1 MTTYIIGHQ
10 KPDLDAVA
18 APMALAYLFQNNESF
33 GYTMPTPVIAHDVN
47 NETKWVL
54 ERFGVAAPELFNPNE
69 LTDTD
74 KVILV
79 DHNEESQRADGIPPH
94 MIVEIVD
101 HHKFNLNV
109 EQPLHITAKPWG
121 SSSTIVWWM
130 MQQAGVKPNKQIA
143 ALMLCAILSDTVGF
157 KSATTTDAD
166 RTAAEE
172 LGSIAEISDIDALTL
187 DIFRAKSDISNLTPQ
202 QIVTND
208 YKVFDFNGFQV
219 LIDQIETV
227 QQDEVLSRRVELLE
241 AMAQVKAQENTNYIF
256 VAISDIIRVNTKL
269 LVVSQEEREIAEQA
283 FNTKALD
290 DNVLDIGP
298 MLSRKKEIAPAIE
311 SVLSN

>member
-10 KPDLDAVA
+10 KPDLDAVV
-18 APMALAYLFQNNESF
+18 APLALAYLFQNDSSF
-33 GYTMPTPVIAHDVN
+33 GYTMPTAVIAHDIN

-54 ERFGVAAPELFNPNE
+54 ERFSVTPPQLFNPE
-69 LTDTD
+69 ILTPTDTI
-74 KVILV
+74 ILV
-79 DHNEESQRADGIPPH
+79 DHNEESQRAEGIPANQ
-94 MIVEIVD
+94 IVEIID
-101 HHKFNLNV
+101 HHKFNLNI

-130 MQQAGVKPNKQIA
+130 MQQSGVKPTEDIA
-143 ALMLCAILSDTVGF
+143 ALMLSAILSDTVGF

-166 RTAAEE
+166 KTAAEE
-172 LGSIAEISDIDALTL
+172 LAKLAGIDDIDGLTL
-187 DIFRAKSDISNLTPQ
+187 EIFKAKSDISNLSPE

-208 YKVFDFNGFQV
+208 YKVFDFNGHQV

-227 QQDEVLSRRVELLE
+227 QQDEVLGRKAELLA
-241 AMAQVKAQENTNYIF
+241 AMAQVKARENANFIF

-269 LVVSQEEREIAEQA
+269 LVISPEERQIAEQA

-290 DNVLDIGP
+290 ENVLDIGP

-311 SVLSN
+311 AVLSN